1 ARCRSTR
8 DNCRHPPRWPR
19 KLHPSDRT
27 LRSISRMPD
36 KAFPGASSP
45 HNVVSSE
52 FCSFRTA
59 QKLASV
65 GGPHDAHARVLLRK
79 LGFLRATMTF
89 EIDQGAYRLLLQL
102 VLAQRLEINAIES
115 ALKNAGAL
123 ADSQIQ
129 EIRLQASKAAEVWSR
144 DGGIDLL
151 GLIG

>member
-1 ARCRSTR
+1 
-8 DNCRHPPRWPR
+8 
-19 KLHPSDRT
+19 
-27 LRSISRMPD
+27 
-36 KAFPGASSP
+36 
-45 HNVVSSE
+45 
-52 FCSFRTA
+52 
-59 QKLASV
+59 
-65 GGPHDAHARVLLRK
+65 
-79 LGFLRATMTF
+79 MTF

-151 GLIG
+151 GLIGVHSSPTANMLMPLSQEAKDELRREINGRAAREPDRT